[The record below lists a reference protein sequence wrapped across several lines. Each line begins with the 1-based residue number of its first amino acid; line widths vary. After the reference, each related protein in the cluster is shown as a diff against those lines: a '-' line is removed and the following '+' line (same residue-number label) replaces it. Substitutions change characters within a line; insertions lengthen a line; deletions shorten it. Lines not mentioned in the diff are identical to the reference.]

1 MIEFMSSWVKG
12 LGLAIVIV
20 SILEM
25 LLPNNKTKKYI
36 RMVIGLYILF
46 TIVSPFL
53 SNKELFDLNELNLE
67 DYTTAQTSTNLNQ
80 TSMDERISELYIQEL
95 EKDITKKIE
104 EMGYEATSYKVKAQI
119 SDQEEE
125 SKISQI
131 KLNIQKSQESE
142 NSTRDEKEENLENQ
156 IVTQIQ
162 KIKPVNTTIQQ
173 NDLSQGKNNTE
184 EAKSTKLDKS
194 DIQNIKK
201 ILIEEYGVNE
211 KCLEIN

>member
-36 RMVIGLYILF
+36 RMVMGIYILF

-53 SNKELFDLNELNLE
+53 SNQDIFDTSDFNLE
-67 DYTTAQTSTNLNQ
+67 DYATTETSSSLNQ
-80 TSMDERISELYIQEL
+80 SSMDDRIQELYIQEL
-95 EKDITKKIE
+95 EKDITKKLRE
-104 EMGYEATSYKVKAQI
+104 KGYEVSSCKVKAQI
-119 SDQEEE
+119 SDNEEE
-125 SKISQI
+125 TKITKI
-131 KLNIQKSQESE
+131 KVKVQKVQGDTNEIE
-142 NSTRDEKEENLENQ
+142 EKKNLENK

-162 KIKPVNTTIQQ
+162 KIKPVDTTIKQEKKE
-173 NDLSQGKNNTE
+173 SQE
-184 EAKSTKLDKS
+184 ESKKEDKDTKINKA

-201 ILIEEYGVNE
+201 FLIEEYGVNE
-211 KCLEIN
+211 KCLEIS

>member
-36 RMVIGLYILF
+36 RMVMGVYILF
-46 TIVSPFL
+46 TMISPFL
-53 SNKELFDLNELNLE
+53 SNQKKIDINDINLE
-67 DYTTAQTSTNLNQ
+67 DYTTAQASTNLDQ
-80 TSMDERISELYIQEL
+80 SSMNERIEQLYIQEL
-95 EKDITKKIE
+95 EKDITKKLKE
-104 EMGYEATSYKVKAQI
+104 KGYEVTSCKVKAQI
-119 SDQEEE
+119 SDKEEE
-125 SKISQI
+125 TKITKI
-131 KLNIQKSQESE
+131 KINIQKLQKDTNNQKE
-142 NSTRDEKEENLENQ
+142 EKEQNLENQ

-162 KIKPVNTTIQQ
+162 KIKPIDTSIKQDN
-173 NDLSQGKNNTE
+173 LEENTE
-184 EAKSTKLDKS
+184 ETKSTKVNKA

-201 ILIEEYGVNE
+201 FLIEEYEVNE